1 MFKIFKSLFRKQETV
16 SPAKN
21 EIKIN
26 KSNKPL
32 NEPLTTKV
40 EQPFKRPSKKQL
52 EESELLGITVN
63 PNMSS
68 REVWQL
74 VEAAKKDPKTKK
86 IRIYPPKEGGCD
98 VNCHNHGGTCSLKG
112 VCLWISISF
121 AKFFQV
127 MERVGSTWK
136 KLFGPMVGSARTVDV

>member
-86 IRIYPPKEGGCD
+86 IYEEYVARQNAIFEAEDREEYGDAVVDEQKKWEKLCLVGVHHQWCPNVKSKS
-98 VNCHNHGGTCSLKG
+98 VHN
-112 VCLWISISF
+112 
-121 AKFFQV
+121 
-127 MERVGSTWK
+127 
-136 KLFGPMVGSARTVDV
+136 